1 MLRAK
6 KREDLQISIE
16 KKKGLEDEPIQFWRV
31 RANGIM
37 MGLNNTETGRL
48 RLGYFNQMLYVYQ
61 EHYNM
66 MIEKKIYVLPEKR
79 TSILD
84 L

>member
-48 RLGYFNQMLYVYQ
+48 RLGYFNQMLYAYQ

>member
-1 MLRAK
+1 
-6 KREDLQISIE
+6 
-16 KKKGLEDEPIQFWRV
+16 
-31 RANGIM
+31 
-37 MGLNNTETGRL
+37 MGLSIAEIGRL
-48 RLGYFNQMLYVYQ
+48 RLGYFYQMFYAYQ

>member
-1 MLRAK
+1 MFRAK
-6 KREDLQISIE
+6 KREDLQICE
-16 KKKGLEDEPIQFWRV
+16 EVKKGFEDEPIQFWRL
-31 RANGIM
+31 RANGVIL
-37 MGLNNTETGRL
+37 GLSNREIGML
-48 RLGYFNQMLYVYQ
+48 RLGYFNQMLYAYQ
-61 EHYNM
+61 ERYNM